1 MRFKFIL
8 IVVSLFQVAVA
19 DIAPAPITTG
29 DVLVLDIGIGGDVGP
44 EIVFRVDPITGS
56 RTIFRNLRDL
66 DTGDRLRETNGIA
79 VERSGNILL
88 IDSRFGSD
96 DVPALYRLDTATG
109 NRTLL
114 TVFNFASPDGKRRA
128 YRTIDLA
135 VEESGSVLVLVG
147 TRELRSLRGDGRPP
161 IDYLEGPSILYRVD
175 PVSGEPTPLTD
186 FAELSGRDPQ
196 AHPTTVGAAVA
207 LAPSGTPVVVLRN
220 PQRNDIQSLYR
231 LNPSDGSPTL
241 ITTVPIDPDRS
252 PYPPVI
258 DDIEVETSGAILAVA
273 SQAGPN
279 GNGKLYRI
287 NQRTGAFSVLTDFG
301 AGPFE
306 TLGFSPVDI
315 ALEASGNILVADSD
329 ASVPSFNEQGSVW
342 RINPRSGA
350 RSVLSDFGQG
360 ANQGLNPYAVAVV
373 PPKSVSFDELRVPVL
388 DIDLRPGHKHDWF
401 DLEAD
406 ITLGDKSAA
415 SVHSKSSL
423 RYA

>member
-1 MRFKFIL
+1 MKPLPKYSPNTKSYKLSGVLRFTFIL
-8 IVVSLFQVAVA
+8 IVVSLFQIAVA
-19 DIAPAPITTG
+19 DIAPAPIATR

-109 NRTLL
+109 NRTRL
-114 TVFNFASPDGKRRA
+114 TVFNFVSPDGKRRA

-135 VEESGSVLVLVG
+135 VEESGSVLALVG
-147 TRELRSLRGDGRPP
+147 TLMDTRPF
-161 IDYLEGPSILYRVD
+161 EGPSISSILYRVD

-186 FAELSGRDPQ
+186 FAELSGPDPQ
-196 AHPTTVGAAVA
+196 APPTTVGVAVA
-207 LAPSGTPVVVLRN
+207 LAPSGTPVVAVRN
-220 PQRNDIQSLYR
+220 PQQNDIQSLYR

-241 ITTVPIDPDRS
+241 ITTVPTDPDSS

-258 DDIEVETSGAILAVA
+258 SDIEVETSGAILAVA

-287 NQRTGAFSVLTDFG
+287 NQRTGAFTVLTDFG

-306 TLGFSPVDI
+306 TLGFDPVDI
-315 ALEASGNILVADSD
+315 ALEASGNILVADMQ

-342 RINPRSGA
+342 RIDPRSGA

-360 ANQGLNPYAVAVV
+360 AYQV
-373 PPKSVSFDELRVPVL
+373 
-388 DIDLRPGHKHDWF
+388 
-401 DLEAD
+401 
-406 ITLGDKSAA
+406 
-415 SVHSKSSL
+415 
-423 RYA
+423 